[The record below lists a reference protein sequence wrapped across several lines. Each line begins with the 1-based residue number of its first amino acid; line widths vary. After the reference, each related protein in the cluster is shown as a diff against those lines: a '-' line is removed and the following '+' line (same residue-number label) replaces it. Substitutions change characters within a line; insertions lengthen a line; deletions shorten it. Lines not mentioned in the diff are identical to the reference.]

1 MSRAGRAGAGFYKPP
16 CLGRPTWTKTDTGG
30 QLLCESP
37 FPTPRTRGRGDAGP
51 GWGESR
57 GPSTPSRRGE
67 VREEERRVSQGG
79 REGLSWLRVA
89 VRAPPPTDDRRTPAH
104 SGAGAGRPGAAG
116 GAGGRTDAQT
126 PCCGLTLTLTLTP
139 PPHVKDRHRGR
150 DRRTCQPQSRG
161 EGAGQRRDG
170 GRREEDAGGGPAPE
184 AGSPPQTTATP
195 GGKMP
200 QP

>member
-139 PPHVKDRHRGR
+139 PPP
-150 DRRTCQPQSRG
+150 C
-161 EGAGQRRDG
+161 EGPAPRARQADVPAPVTG
-170 GRREEDAGGGPAPE
+170 GRRRAAEGRGETGGGCWGRAS
-184 AGSPPQTTATP
+184 A
-195 GGKMP
+195 
-200 QP
+200 